1 MYAVRSYH
9 IDLLGTFDIVVETL
23 KKLMPD
29 HRPIWTCVQIGQ
41 LGLEGM
47 KIEVEIEAAV

>member
-1 MYAVRSYH
+1 M
-9 IDLLGTFDIVVETL
+9 DLEKTFPIVVETL

-29 HRPIWTCVQIGQ
+29 HRPIWTCVEIGK